1 MSKGNQDHVAAAA
14 AINDRLES
22 LLEGKCNVIGTPLAA
37 AVATALHVD
46 RRRAPANDRNS
57 IGYSNEQLLRLAIDV
72 SATLDAPR
80 AMTTLPFGTVL
91 ETKGLGEILLDGE
104 LWTLDAGRPG
114 LHPVF
119 TTRKDAHGPNLELLH
134 HHISRLT
141 QKHPCRRLGLPQPCA
156 IYGNDERHLLHFA
169 PCAEAGGVVLQRMTQ
184 GINATRFCGAFPQ
197 QIEEFAEEIVE
208 GMRSFWKRRN
218 DIAKQAAEVRAIAE
232 ASIAAREAA
241 IDAIIIEMRLLLG
254 YEDLDFY
261 VHYRGIDEALRPGLV
276 LDYIPSSL
284 RHAIRSGCE
293 FEPVRG
299 VSERYQELE
308 EFRRV
313 GADGKITELAAAVL
327 ASGRVDSEFI
337 RSRLLKAYDVTVE
350 IQGSGKSMFV
360 AFYWADGTIF
370 AEIHRHGEINWDR
383 GKLEIYGFD
392 APETKRVAM
401 SGRPLSDLV
410 DLPFG
415 GDIIVDRVDKIC
427 DGLRVRVAENEFMVE
442 LASGRTW
449 KG

>member
-1 MSKGNQDHVAAAA
+1 MFSGSQDQFSVA

-22 LLEGKCNVIGTPLAA
+22 LLKGKCTGIGTPLAA
-37 AVATALHVD
+37 AVATALDVD
-46 RRRAPANDRNS
+46 RRNAPADVRNS
-57 IGYSNEQLLRLAIDV
+57 IGYSDEQLLELAMEV
-72 SATLDAPR
+72 SATLDSSR
-80 AMTTLPFGTVL
+80 ATTTLPFGTVL
-91 ETKGLGEILLDGE
+91 ETKVLGEILLDGE
-104 LWTLDAGRPG
+104 LWTLDVGRPG
-114 LHPVF
+114 LHPAF

-141 QKHPCRRLGLPQPCA
+141 QKHDCRHLGLPQPCA
-156 IYGNDERHLLHFA
+156 IYDEGERHLLHFA
-169 PCAEAGGVVLQRMTQ
+169 PCAEAGEVVLQCMTQ
-184 GINATRFCGAFPQ
+184 RIDATRFCGAFPQ

-218 DIAKQAAEVRAIAE
+218 DIAKQGAEVRAIAE
-232 ASIAAREAA
+232 ASIAGREAA
-241 IDAIIIEMRLLLG
+241 VDAIIIEMRLLFG
-254 YEDLDFY
+254 FEDLDFY

-284 RHAIRSGCE
+284 RHEVRSGCE

-308 EFRRV
+308 DFRRV
-313 GADGKITELAAAVL
+313 GADGRITELAAAVL

-337 RSRLLKAYDVTVE
+337 RSRLLEANDVAVE
-350 IQGSGKSMFV
+350 IPGSGKSMFV
-360 AFYWADGTIF
+360 AFYWANGTIV
-370 AEIHRHGEINWDR
+370 AEIHRHGKMNWKHE
-383 GKLEIYGFD
+383 KLEIFGAH
-392 APETKRVAM
+392 APETKLVTM

-415 GDIIVDRVDKIC
+415 GNIIVDRVDKLRN
-427 DGLRVRVAENEFMVE
+427 GLRFCVVEDKLMVD

-449 KG
+449 KR